1 MKLWQK
7 NIPANDKITDFTVGK
22 DRDFDLHLAAYDCQA
37 SIAHTQM
44 LGKIGILAEQE
55 AQAIVEVLKELKSQA
70 ENSKFVIEDSF
81 EDMHSKIEFTLT
93 EKLGDIGKKIHT
105 ARSRNDQIL
114 VAMHLYLK
122 EEIAVIKKMTYD
134 FFMLLIKLSDQHKD
148 KLLPGYTHFQV
159 AMPSSFGLWFSAY
172 AESLIDDIVLL
183 NAAKKIVDQNPLGS
197 AAGFGSSF
205 PIDRKATTESLNF
218 SDLKYNVIAA
228 QMSRGKAE
236 KTTAFAIASLS
247 ANLSKMANDICL
259 YMSQEHNFISFP
271 EDLTT
276 GSSIMP
282 HKKNPDVFE
291 LIRGKSN
298 ILQGLPNQLILLTT
312 NLPSGYHREMQLA
325 KGLIIEGIEDI
336 KACLDIFNYSLKEIK
351 IREKILEDPKYKYV
365 FSVDTLNEWVKKGMP
380 FRDAYKKM
388 GEAINKGDYQ
398 PKKELDHT
406 HLGSLGNLAL
416 DEIQT
421 KMEQALKSGSN
432 V

>member
-7 NIPANDKITDFTVGK
+7 NTPAHKKIDHFTVGE
-22 DRDFDLHLAAYDCQA
+22 DRAYDLHLAAYDCQA
-37 SIAHTQM
+37 SIAHAQM
-44 LGKIGILAEQE
+44 LYQIGILTEYE
-55 AQAIVEVLKELKSQA
+55 TQAIVNVLKELKIQA
-70 ENSKFVIEDSF
+70 ENSKFVIDDNF
-81 EDMHSKIEFTLT
+81 EDMHSKIEFVLT
-93 EKLGDIGKKIHT
+93 EKLGDLGKKIHT
-105 ARSRNDQIL
+105 ARSRNDQVL
-114 VAMHLYLK
+114 VAMQLYLK
-122 EEIAVIKKMTYD
+122 QEISVIKSMTYD
-134 FFMLLIKLSDQHKD
+134 FFKLLIKLTKQHKD

-172 AESLIDDIVLL
+172 AESLIDDVTLL

-205 PIDRKATTESLNF
+205 PIDRKSTTKSLNF
-218 SDLKYNVIAA
+218 GDLKYNVIAA

-236 KTTAFAIASLS
+236 KTTAFAMASLS

-259 YMSQEHNFISFP
+259 YMGQEHNFVSFP
-271 EDLTT
+271 DRLTT

-298 ILQGLPNQLILLTT
+298 IIQGLPNQLALLTS
-312 NLPSGYHREMQLA
+312 NLPSGYHGELQLA
-325 KGLIIEGIEDI
+325 KGLIIDGIEDI
-336 KACLDIFNYSLKEIK
+336 KACLDIFTFSLKEIQ
-351 IREKILEDPKYKYV
+351 IREDILEDPKYQYV
-365 FSVDTLNEWVKKGMP
+365 FSVDTLNEWVKEGMP

-388 GEAINKGDYQ
+388 GEAINKGDYH
-398 PKKELDHT
+398 PKKTLDHT

-421 KMEQALKSGSN
+421 KMEQALNS
-432 V
+432 

>member
-7 NIPANDKITDFTVGK
+7 NTPAHKKIDHFTVGE
-22 DRDFDLHLAAYDCQA
+22 DRAYDLHLAAYDCQA
-37 SIAHTQM
+37 SIAHAQM
-44 LGKIGILAEQE
+44 LYQIGILTEYE
-55 AQAIVEVLKELKSQA
+55 TQAIVNVLKELKIQA
-70 ENSKFVIEDSF
+70 ENSKFVIDDNF
-81 EDMHSKIEFTLT
+81 EDMHSKIEFVLT
-93 EKLGDIGKKIHT
+93 EKLGDLGKKIHT
-105 ARSRNDQIL
+105 ARSRNDQVL
-114 VAMHLYLK
+114 VAMQLYLK
-122 EEIAVIKKMTYD
+122 QEISVIKSMTYD
-134 FFMLLIKLSDQHKD
+134 FFKLLIKLTKQHKD

-172 AESLIDDIVLL
+172 AESLIDDVTLL

-205 PIDRKATTESLNF
+205 PIDRKSTTKSLNF
-218 SDLKYNVIAA
+218 GDLKYNVIAA

-236 KTTAFAIASLS
+236 KTTAFAMASLS

-259 YMSQEHNFISFP
+259 YMGQEHNFVSFP
-271 EDLTT
+271 DRLTT

-298 ILQGLPNQLILLTT
+298 IIQGLPNQLALLTS
-312 NLPSGYHREMQLA
+312 NLPSGYHRELQLA
-325 KGLIIEGIEDI
+325 KGLIIDGIEDI
-336 KACLDIFNYSLKEIK
+336 KACLDIFTFSLKEIQ
-351 IREKILEDPKYKYV
+351 IREDILEDPKYQYV
-365 FSVDTLNEWVKKGMP
+365 FSVDTLNEWVKEGMP

-398 PKKELDHT
+398 PKKTLDHT

-421 KMEQALKSGSN
+421 KMEQALNS
-432 V
+432 